1 MQQVTITLN
10 VPDHVS
16 EMEIRELTRQC
27 EMLASPDWIGIFWG
41 TEDVKDV
48 APHLSDDQAQDVLH
62 MVLRRH
68 DATVGINWDVLET
81 VADILYEAPEEEE
94 IEE

>member
-1 MQQVTITLN
+1 MKQVTITLN
-10 VPDHVS
+10 VPDNVG

-41 TEDVKDV
+41 IEDVQDV

-62 MVLRRH
+62 TVLRRH
-68 DATVGINWDVLET
+68 DATIGINWDVLET
-81 VADILYEAPEEEE
+81 VAGMLYDEPEEET
-94 IEE
+94 IDD

>member
-16 EMEIRELTRQC
+16 EMEIRELTNKC
-27 EMLASPDWIGIFWG
+27 EMLASPDWIGILWG
-41 TEDVKDV
+41 IEDVKHV
-48 APHLSDDQAQDVLH
+48 APHLSDDQARDVLE
-62 MVLRRH
+62 MAERRH
-68 DATVGINWDVLET
+68 DATIGINWDVLDT

-94 IEE
+94 IRR